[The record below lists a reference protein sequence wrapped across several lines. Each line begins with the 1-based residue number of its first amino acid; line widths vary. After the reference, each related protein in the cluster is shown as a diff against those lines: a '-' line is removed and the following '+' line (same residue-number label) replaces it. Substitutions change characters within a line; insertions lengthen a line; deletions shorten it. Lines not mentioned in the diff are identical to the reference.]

1 MYLQLEVI
9 ILAVAM
15 AVLVLL
21 IFFISRRQP
30 PPQPLVFETGARY
43 TPGEQEIM
51 KQLEEV
57 RERIE
62 KMIPPYGRVGYV
74 PSSPEELR
82 ELLGFE
88 YIKVG
93 ERELGM
99 RPAFMDMFEKLEVDY
114 MQAHVG
120 GLYVYI
126 VRRGGKKLVA
136 VGSQYLDYL
145 TYRFLSEFLDYT
157 AL

>member
-9 ILAVAM
+9 ILAVAV
-15 AVLVLL
+15 AALVLF
-21 IFFISRRQP
+21 IFFVSRRQP
-30 PPQPLVFETGARY
+30 PPPPPAFEAGARY
-43 TPGEQEIM
+43 TLGEQEIM
-51 KQLEEV
+51 KQLDDV

-74 PSSPEELR
+74 PSSLEELK

-93 ERELGM
+93 EKELGK
-99 RPAFMDMFEKLEVDY
+99 RPAFIDMFEKLEVDY
-114 MQAHVG
+114 IQAYLD
-120 GLYVYI
+120 GLYVYVI
-126 VRRGGKKLVA
+126 RRGGKKLVA